1 MKTWFGHAVILSL
14 ASALLFACAP
24 TPVVPSG
31 SARIPVNSEEGIS
44 HYRER
49 VKVDQRDRIERNG
62 LARQIVALTKQIQ
75 ELKAYVTLLQLQQ
88 QEAEKGPVRQA
99 QQAGVVSP
107 PPFGRA
113 PNKTPAKDKKVP
125 GARALPPIAAVP
137 SEVAAPA
144 IIPITEGPTDLC
156 GQKIVDASAYG
167 WVDPTSNAL
176 NHGAGLGAEHGLC
189 RHIASSAAPSAGQ

>member
-1 MKTWFGHAVILSL
+1 MKTIRPSDSPDSSRDSVPDAVESWD
-14 ASALLFACAP
+14 
-24 TPVVPSG
+24 
-31 SARIPVNSEEGIS
+31 
-44 HYRER
+44 R
-49 VKVDQRDRIERNG
+49 VERNG
-62 LARQIVALTKQIQ
+62 LVRHIDALTKQIQ

-99 QQAGVVSP
+99 QPVGTGSHP
-107 PPFGRA
+107 LHSRTPDKA
-113 PNKTPAKDKKVP
+113 PKKDKE
-125 GARALPPIAAVP
+125 ATRAQAKPPIAAVP